1 MVCVALGAVSC
12 RTRDVRTVLILV
24 PEMKNTA
31 CRDIVVRAVAG
42 CVGVDSSKI
51 VVSLPRRTVT
61 VSYDSLLTALKNIEF
76 AVAESGFQ
84 ANEVPAKPEAVKKL
98 PPECTAVEKE

>member
-1 MVCVALGAVSC
+1 MVCLALVSASC

-31 CRDIVVRAVAG
+31 CRDIVVKAVSG
-42 CVGVDSSKI
+42 CVGVDPSKI
-51 VVSLPRRTVT
+51 VVSLPKRTVT

-76 AVAESGFQ
+76 AIADSGFQ
-84 ANEVPAKPEAVKKL
+84 ANEIPAKPEAAGKL